1 MSGWVGVVSYVSLDV
16 FRAYMQFMA
25 SSTWSC
31 RIGRAARTPC
41 NRCFLFGLCV
51 TFAHGGCVGWVVIR
65 FESDRGTLDPAVE
78 YVYVSWSAIIVEGGN
93 KDLSAI
99 ARWQRGAVVR

>member
-1 MSGWVGVVSYVSLDV
+1 M
-16 FRAYMQFMA
+16 
-25 SSTWSC
+25 
-31 RIGRAARTPC
+31 
-41 NRCFLFGLCV
+41 
-51 TFAHGGCVGWVVIR
+51 GWVVIR

>member
-1 MSGWVGVVSYVSLDV
+1 MVLSNRSGVENY
-16 FRAYMQFMA
+16 
-25 SSTWSC
+25 
-31 RIGRAARTPC
+31 
-41 NRCFLFGLCV
+41 RCFLFGLCV

-78 YVYVSWSAIIVEGGN
+78 CVYVSWSAIIVEGGN

-99 ARWQRGAVVR
+99 ARWQRGCDDSLIGVSLSR

>member
-1 MSGWVGVVSYVSLDV
+1 M
-16 FRAYMQFMA
+16 
-25 SSTWSC
+25 
-31 RIGRAARTPC
+31 
-41 NRCFLFGLCV
+41 
-51 TFAHGGCVGWVVIR
+51 GWVVIR

-99 ARWQRGAVVR
+99 ASWQRGCDDSLIGVSLSR

>member
-1 MSGWVGVVSYVSLDV
+1 MVLPNRSGGENSL
-16 FRAYMQFMA
+16 Q
-25 SSTWSC
+25 SLL
-31 RIGRAARTPC
+31 
-41 NRCFLFGLCV
+41 LFGLCV

-65 FESDRGTLDPAVE
+65 FESDNPTLDPAVE

-99 ARWQRGAVVR
+99 ARWQRGVVVR